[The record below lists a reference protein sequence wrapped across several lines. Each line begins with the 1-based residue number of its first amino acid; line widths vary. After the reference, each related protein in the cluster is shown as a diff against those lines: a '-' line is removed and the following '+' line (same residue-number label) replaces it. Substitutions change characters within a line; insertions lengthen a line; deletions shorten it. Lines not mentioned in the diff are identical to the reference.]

1 MKNALSAPP
10 SMSADPTWPEEAA
23 LAAFRAWL
31 QGVPSRAA
39 VDRYLSDRRA
49 SGASARSVIGRVKRQ
64 LVAFATSRAQVE
76 LAATLAASSPSD
88 RKLAKAAAAAIE
100 TLRGMPLPQ
109 PLIGDAIDRWLPV
122 RLVDVLRAA
131 GIRTL
136 ADLTLRVPRRR
147 RWWSGIAGLGPA
159 GARHIEAFFAQHPA
173 LTERSRALITVSQAQ
188 ELAPWE
194 RLVVPEDVDGSRGT
208 FRAPRASCALEA
220 TNDYQAV
227 NAWLSLHEAAATRRA
242 YRKEAERLILWAI
255 VERGRAL
262 SSLTTEDA
270 IAYRAFLRHP
280 SPRTRWVGAP
290 QPRSLPAW
298 RPFAGDLSARS
309 AAYGLSV
316 LNALYRWLIEQR
328 YVLANPFAGV
338 KVRGGRPAQLDT
350 SHAFTEHEWTLVRVV
365 ADGLEWS
372 CGWGEPAAQR
382 LRFMLDFA
390 YATGLR
396 ISELVGAKL
405 GAIDSDAHGD
415 TWIRVIGKGRKAGK
429 VVLPPLARAAL
440 DRYLAQR
447 GLPVTPSKWRPSTP
461 LIGSLGED
469 GNGISSWRLWR
480 VLKRFFAAAAE
491 VVEEGSPALAEK
503 LRQATPHWTRHTH
516 ATHLLEGGAELTT
529 VRDNLRHASL
539 ATTSMYL
546 HTDDARRAKQVAD
559 QFAAQR
565 S

>member
-173 LTERSRALITVSQAQ
+173 LTERARALITVSQAQ
-188 ELAPWE
+188 EPAPWE

-503 LRQATPHWTRHTH
+503 LRRATPHWTRHTH

>member
-23 LAAFRAWL
+23 LAVFRAWL

-88 RKLAKAAAAAIE
+88 RKLVKAAAAAIE

-173 LTERSRALITVSQAQ
+173 LTERARALITVSQAQ

-372 CGWGEPAAQR
+372 YGWGEPAAQR

-469 GNGISSWRLWR
+469 GKGISSWRLWR

-503 LRQATPHWTRHTH
+503 LRRATPHWTRHTH

-559 QFAAQR
+559 RFAAPR